1 MVVGLD
7 LLREERRLHVVD
19 LEEIESPRDEQI
31 DLRVIPSL
39 RADVAALETVVVMVP
54 RADVLGVG
62 HVPRVQRG
70 AFDRQVL
77 VHGLSRDAAHH
88 VHAELQAESVH
99 RIGERAE
106 SLAAGRAREALL
118 IGNLA
123 TVPIDAQ
130 RTAVGIAVRV
140 GVGVE
145 PTRIDDQGVPAGV
158 LEVVGH
164 EARVVQN
171 LPLGDGGAIGIPAVP
186 AHRRSPCFRQII
198 GNRHW
203 PLLIQR

>member
-31 DLRVIPSL
+31 DLRVIPGL

-62 HVPRVQRG
+62 H
-70 AFDRQVL
+70 
-77 VHGLSRDAAHH
+77 AAHH

-158 LEVVGH
+158 LEVVGY
-164 EARVVQN
+164 EARVGQN